1 MKHSRRVFLAF
12 AGSTVALPALPRL
25 ASALD
30 YPTRPVH
37 LVVGFPAGLSPD
49 ILARLVGQPL
59 SERLGQQFIV
69 DNRPGA
75 ASNIGTEVVAHAA
88 PDGYTVL
95 LTISG
100 NAINATLYTHLNF
113 DFARDLTPV
122 AAIGRTPFV
131 IVVNPAFPVKS
142 VPELIDYAKANPGKI
157 NIASAGPGTGPH
169 VACELFKMMTGVDM
183 VQVPYKGSYMTDLL
197 GGQIPIAFA
206 PIAQIIEDVR
216 AGKLTAIGVTTPT
229 RSDAAPEIVHH
240 QGRTPSGG
248 QNCTPND
255 SPGTGPHVACEL
267 FKMMTGVDMMQVP
280 YKASYMTD
288 LLGGQIPIA
297 FGPIAQII
305 EDVRAGK
312 LIAIGVTTPTRSD
325 AAPQIPAIAEF
336 VPGYAASGWYGICAP
351 TGTPDEIIEKLN
363 AAITACVTDPNLKS
377 RLLNLGV
384 EPMPMSV
391 ADFRK
396 FVAAEI
402 AKYAKV
408 IQFAGIKV
416 E

>member
-1 MKHSRRVFLAF
+1 MKRSRRVFLAF
-12 AGSTVALPALPRL
+12 AGSTAALTALPRF
-25 ASALD
+25 ASAID

-142 VPELIDYAKANPGKI
+142 VPELIDYAKANLGKI

-229 RSDAAPEIVHH
+229 RSDAAP
-240 QGRTPSGG
+240 
-248 QNCTPND
+248 
-255 SPGTGPHVACEL
+255 
-267 FKMMTGVDMMQVP
+267 
-280 YKASYMTD
+280 
-288 LLGGQIPIA
+288 
-297 FGPIAQII
+297 
-305 EDVRAGK
+305 
-312 LIAIGVTTPTRSD
+312 
-325 AAPQIPAIAEF
+325 QIPAIAEF

-351 TGTPDEIIEKLN
+351 TGTPEDIIEKLN
-363 AAITACVTDPNLKS
+363 VAITACVTDPSLKS

-384 EPMPMSV
+384 EPTPMSV

-416 E
+416 D

>member
-1 MKHSRRVFLAF
+1 VKRSRRVFLAF
-12 AGSTVALPALPRL
+12 AGSTAVVPALPRL

-113 DFARDLTPV
+113 NFARDLTPV

-183 VQVPYKGSYMTDLL
+183 VQVPYK
-197 GGQIPIAFA
+197 
-206 PIAQIIEDVR
+206 
-216 AGKLTAIGVTTPT
+216 
-229 RSDAAPEIVHH
+229 
-240 QGRTPSGG
+240 
-248 QNCTPND
+248 
-255 SPGTGPHVACEL
+255 
-267 FKMMTGVDMMQVP
+267 
-280 YKASYMTD
+280 ASYMTD

-305 EDVRAGK
+305 QDVRAGK

-363 AAITACVTDPNLKS
+363 AAVTACVTNPNLKS
-377 RLLNLGV
+377 RLLDLGV
-384 EPMPMSV
+384 EPTPMSV
-391 ADFRK
+391 AEFKK
-396 FVAAEI
+396 FVADEI

-416 E
+416 D

>member
-1 MKHSRRVFLAF
+1 MKRSRRVFLCL
-12 AGSTVALPALPRL
+12 AGSAAALPALPRF

-113 DFARDLTPV
+113 NFARDLTPI

-142 VPELIDYAKANPGKI
+142 VPEMIDYAKANPGKI

-183 VQVPYKGSYMTDLL
+183 V
-197 GGQIPIAFA
+197 
-206 PIAQIIEDVR
+206 
-216 AGKLTAIGVTTPT
+216 
-229 RSDAAPEIVHH
+229 
-240 QGRTPSGG
+240 
-248 QNCTPND
+248 
-255 SPGTGPHVACEL
+255 
-267 FKMMTGVDMMQVP
+267 QVP

-351 TGTPDEIIEKLN
+351 TGTPDDIIEKLN
-363 AAITACVTDPNLKS
+363 AAITACVTDPSLKS

-391 ADFRK
+391 AEFKK
-396 FVAAEI
+396 FVADEI

-408 IQFAGIKV
+408 IKFAGIKV

>member
-1 MKHSRRVFLAF
+1 MIAQ
-12 AGSTVALPALPRL
+12 A
-25 ASALD
+25 
-30 YPTRPVH
+30 
-37 LVVGFPAGLSPD
+37 
-49 ILARLVGQPL
+49 L
-59 SERLGQQFIV
+59 SERLKQQFIV

-75 ASNIGTEVVAHAA
+75 ASNIDTEVAAHAA

-131 IVVNPAFPVKS
+131 IVVNPAFPVRF
-142 VPELIDYAKANPGKI
+142 VPELIEYAKSNPGKI

-183 VQVPYKGSYMTDLL
+183 VQVPYK
-197 GGQIPIAFA
+197 
-206 PIAQIIEDVR
+206 
-216 AGKLTAIGVTTPT
+216 
-229 RSDAAPEIVHH
+229 
-240 QGRTPSGG
+240 
-248 QNCTPND
+248 
-255 SPGTGPHVACEL
+255 
-267 FKMMTGVDMMQVP
+267 
-280 YKASYMTD
+280 ASYMTD

-297 FGPIAQII
+297 FSPIAQII
-305 EDVRAGK
+305 QDVRAGK
-312 LIAIGVTTPTRSD
+312 LSAIGVTTPTRSD
-325 AAPQIPAIAEF
+325 AAPEIPAIAEF

-351 TGTPDEIIEKLN
+351 TGTPDEIVEKLN
-363 AAITACVTDPNLKS
+363 AATTASVTDPNLKS

-384 EPMPMSV
+384 EPMPMLV
-391 ADFRK
+391 ANFKK
-396 FVAAEI
+396 FVADEI

-408 IQFAGIKV
+408 IQFASIKV

>member
-1 MKHSRRVFLAF
+1 MKRSRRVFLCL
-12 AGSTVALPALPRL
+12 AGSAAALPALPRF

-113 DFARDLTPV
+113 NFARDLTPV

-142 VPELIDYAKANPGKI
+142 VPEMIDFAKANPGKI

-183 VQVPYKGSYMTDLL
+183 VQVPYK
-197 GGQIPIAFA
+197 
-206 PIAQIIEDVR
+206 
-216 AGKLTAIGVTTPT
+216 
-229 RSDAAPEIVHH
+229 
-240 QGRTPSGG
+240 
-248 QNCTPND
+248 
-255 SPGTGPHVACEL
+255 
-267 FKMMTGVDMMQVP
+267 
-280 YKASYMTD
+280 ASYMTD

-305 EDVRAGK
+305 EDVRAAK

-351 TGTPDEIIEKLN
+351 TGTPNDIIEKLN
-363 AAITACVTDPNLKS
+363 ATITACVTDPSLKS

-391 ADFRK
+391 AEFKK
-396 FVAAEI
+396 FVADEI

>member
-1 MKHSRRVFLAF
+1 MKRSRRFFLCL
-12 AGSTVALPALPRL
+12 AGSAAALPALPRF

-113 DFARDLTPV
+113 NFARDLTPV

-142 VPELIDYAKANPGKI
+142 VPEMIDYAKTNPGKI

-183 VQVPYKGSYMTDLL
+183 V
-197 GGQIPIAFA
+197 
-206 PIAQIIEDVR
+206 
-216 AGKLTAIGVTTPT
+216 
-229 RSDAAPEIVHH
+229 
-240 QGRTPSGG
+240 
-248 QNCTPND
+248 
-255 SPGTGPHVACEL
+255 
-267 FKMMTGVDMMQVP
+267 QVP

-351 TGTPDEIIEKLN
+351 TGTPNDIIEKLN
-363 AAITACVTDPNLKS
+363 ATITACVTDPSLKS

-384 EPMPMSV
+384 EPMPMSIAEFKRFV
-391 ADFRK
+391 AD
-396 FVAAEI
+396 EI

-408 IQFAGIKV
+408 VQFAGIKV

>member
-1 MKHSRRVFLAF
+1 MKRSRRVFLCL
-12 AGSTVALPALPRL
+12 AGSAAALPALPRF

-113 DFARDLTPV
+113 NFARDLTPV

-142 VPELIDYAKANPGKI
+142 VPEMIDYAKANPGKI

-183 VQVPYKGSYMTDLL
+183 VQVPYK
-197 GGQIPIAFA
+197 
-206 PIAQIIEDVR
+206 
-216 AGKLTAIGVTTPT
+216 
-229 RSDAAPEIVHH
+229 
-240 QGRTPSGG
+240 
-248 QNCTPND
+248 
-255 SPGTGPHVACEL
+255 
-267 FKMMTGVDMMQVP
+267 
-280 YKASYMTD
+280 ASYMTD

-305 EDVRAGK
+305 EDVRAAK

-351 TGTPDEIIEKLN
+351 TGTPNDIIEKLN
-363 AAITACVTDPNLKS
+363 AAITACVTDPSLKS

-391 ADFRK
+391 AEFKK
-396 FVAAEI
+396 FVADEI

>member
-1 MKHSRRVFLAF
+1 MKRSRRVFLCL
-12 AGSTVALPALPRL
+12 AGSAAALPALPRF

-113 DFARDLTPV
+113 NFARDLTPV
-122 AAIGRTPFV
+122 TAIGRTPFV

-142 VPELIDYAKANPGKI
+142 VPEMIDYAKANPGKI

-183 VQVPYKGSYMTDLL
+183 VQVPYK
-197 GGQIPIAFA
+197 
-206 PIAQIIEDVR
+206 
-216 AGKLTAIGVTTPT
+216 
-229 RSDAAPEIVHH
+229 
-240 QGRTPSGG
+240 
-248 QNCTPND
+248 
-255 SPGTGPHVACEL
+255 
-267 FKMMTGVDMMQVP
+267 
-280 YKASYMTD
+280 ASYMTD

-305 EDVRAGK
+305 EDVRAAK

-351 TGTPDEIIEKLN
+351 TGTPNDIIEKLN
-363 AAITACVTDPNLKS
+363 AAITACVTDPSLKS

-391 ADFRK
+391 AEFKK
-396 FVAAEI
+396 FVADEI

>member
-1 MKHSRRVFLAF
+1 MNRSRRVFLAL
-12 AGSTVALPALPRL
+12 AGSSAALTVLPRF

-30 YPTRPVH
+30 YPSRPVH
-37 LVVGFPAGLSPD
+37 IVVGFAAGLSPD
-49 ILARLVGQPL
+49 ILGRLIAQAL
-59 SERLGQQFIV
+59 SERLNQQFIV

-75 ASNIGTEVVAHAA
+75 ASNIGTEVAAHAA

-100 NAINATLYTHLNF
+100 NTINATLYTHLNF

-131 IVVNPAFPVKS
+131 IVVNPAFPVRS
-142 VPELIDYAKANPGKI
+142 VPELIEYARSNPGKI

-183 VQVPYKGSYMTDLL
+183 VQVPYK
-197 GGQIPIAFA
+197 
-206 PIAQIIEDVR
+206 
-216 AGKLTAIGVTTPT
+216 
-229 RSDAAPEIVHH
+229 
-240 QGRTPSGG
+240 
-248 QNCTPND
+248 
-255 SPGTGPHVACEL
+255 
-267 FKMMTGVDMMQVP
+267 
-280 YKASYMTD
+280 ASYMTD
-288 LLGGQIPIA
+288 LLGAQIPIA
-297 FGPIAQII
+297 FSPIAQII
-305 EDVRAGK
+305 QDVRAGK

-325 AAPQIPAIAEF
+325 AAPEIPAIAEF

-363 AAITACVTDPNLKS
+363 AATTACVTDPNLKS

-391 ADFRK
+391 ANFKK
-396 FVAAEI
+396 FVADEI
-402 AKYAKV
+402 AKYAKI
-408 IQFAGIKV
+408 IQFASIKV

>member
-1 MKHSRRVFLAF
+1 MKRSRRVFLRL
-12 AGSTVALPALPRL
+12 AGSTAALPALPRL

-37 LVVGFPAGLSPD
+37 LVVGFAAGLSPD
-49 ILARLVGQPL
+49 ILARLVGQSL
-59 SERLGQQFIV
+59 SERLGQQFTV

-95 LTISG
+95 LTVSA
-100 NAINATLYTHLNF
+100 NTINASLYTNVNF
-113 DFARDLTPV
+113 NFARDLVPV
-122 AAIGRTPFV
+122 APIGRTPFV
-131 IVVNPAFPVKS
+131 IVVNPSFPIKS
-142 VPELIDYAKANPGKI
+142 VPELIEYAKTNAGKI
-157 NIASAGPGTGPH
+157 NIASAGVGTGPH

-183 VQVPYKGSYMTDLL
+183 V
-197 GGQIPIAFA
+197 
-206 PIAQIIEDVR
+206 
-216 AGKLTAIGVTTPT
+216 
-229 RSDAAPEIVHH
+229 
-240 QGRTPSGG
+240 
-248 QNCTPND
+248 
-255 SPGTGPHVACEL
+255 
-267 FKMMTGVDMMQVP
+267 QVP

-305 EDVRAGK
+305 QDVRAGK
-312 LIAIGVTTPTRSD
+312 LNAIGVTTPTRSD
-325 AAPQIPAIAEF
+325 AAPEIPAIAEF

-351 TGTPDEIIEKLN
+351 TGTPDAIVEKLN
-363 AAITACVTDPNLKS
+363 AATTASVSDPNLKS

>member
-12 AGSTVALPALPRL
+12 AGSGAVLPALPRR

-30 YPTRPVH
+30 YPARPVH
-37 LVVGFPAGLSPD
+37 LVVAFPAGLSPD

-113 DFARDLTPV
+113 NFARDLTPV

-142 VPELIDYAKANPGKI
+142 VSELIDYAKANPGKI

-183 VQVPYKGSYMTDLL
+183 VQVPYK
-197 GGQIPIAFA
+197 
-206 PIAQIIEDVR
+206 
-216 AGKLTAIGVTTPT
+216 
-229 RSDAAPEIVHH
+229 
-240 QGRTPSGG
+240 
-248 QNCTPND
+248 
-255 SPGTGPHVACEL
+255 
-267 FKMMTGVDMMQVP
+267 
-280 YKASYMTD
+280 ASYMTD

-312 LIAIGVTTPTRSD
+312 LLAIGVTTPTRSD

-351 TGTPDEIIEKLN
+351 TGTPDDIIEKLN
-363 AAITACVTDPNLKS
+363 AAITACVTDPGLKS

-416 E
+416 D

>member
-1 MKHSRRVFLAF
+1 MLEIAPYLLIFEVLGENAMKRSRRVFLCL
-12 AGSTVALPALPRL
+12 AGSAAALPALPRF

-113 DFARDLTPV
+113 NFARDLTPV

-131 IVVNPAFPVKS
+131 VVVNPAFPVKS
-142 VPELIDYAKANPGKI
+142 VPEMIDYAKANPGKI

-183 VQVPYKGSYMTDLL
+183 V
-197 GGQIPIAFA
+197 
-206 PIAQIIEDVR
+206 
-216 AGKLTAIGVTTPT
+216 
-229 RSDAAPEIVHH
+229 
-240 QGRTPSGG
+240 
-248 QNCTPND
+248 
-255 SPGTGPHVACEL
+255 
-267 FKMMTGVDMMQVP
+267 QVP

-351 TGTPDEIIEKLN
+351 TGTPDDIIEKLN
-363 AAITACVTDPNLKS
+363 AAITTCVTDPSLKS

>member
-1 MKHSRRVFLAF
+1 MKRSRRFFLCL
-12 AGSTVALPALPRL
+12 AGSAAALPALPRF

-113 DFARDLTPV
+113 NFARDLTPV

-142 VPELIDYAKANPGKI
+142 VPEMIDYAKTNPGKI

-169 VACELFKMMTGVDM
+169 VACELFKMKTGVDM
-183 VQVPYKGSYMTDLL
+183 V
-197 GGQIPIAFA
+197 
-206 PIAQIIEDVR
+206 
-216 AGKLTAIGVTTPT
+216 
-229 RSDAAPEIVHH
+229 
-240 QGRTPSGG
+240 
-248 QNCTPND
+248 
-255 SPGTGPHVACEL
+255 
-267 FKMMTGVDMMQVP
+267 QVP

-351 TGTPDEIIEKLN
+351 TGTPNDIIEKLN
-363 AAITACVTDPNLKS
+363 ATITACVTDPSLKS

-384 EPMPMSV
+384 EPMPMSIAEFKRFV
-391 ADFRK
+391 AD
-396 FVAAEI
+396 EI

-408 IQFAGIKV
+408 VQFAGIKV

>member
-1 MKHSRRVFLAF
+1 MKRSRRVFLCL
-12 AGSTVALPALPRL
+12 AGSAAALPALPRF

-113 DFARDLTPV
+113 NFARDLTPV

-142 VPELIDYAKANPGKI
+142 VPEMIDYAKANPGKI

-183 VQVPYKGSYMTDLL
+183 V
-197 GGQIPIAFA
+197 
-206 PIAQIIEDVR
+206 
-216 AGKLTAIGVTTPT
+216 
-229 RSDAAPEIVHH
+229 
-240 QGRTPSGG
+240 
-248 QNCTPND
+248 
-255 SPGTGPHVACEL
+255 
-267 FKMMTGVDMMQVP
+267 QVP

-351 TGTPDEIIEKLN
+351 TGTPNDIIEKLN
-363 AAITACVTDPNLKS
+363 AAITACVTDPSLKS

-391 ADFRK
+391 AEFKK
-396 FVAAEI
+396 FVADEI

-408 IQFAGIKV
+408 SQFAGIKV

>member
-142 VPELIDYAKANPGKI
+142 VPELIDYAKANLGKI

-229 RSDAAPEIVHH
+229 RSDAAP
-240 QGRTPSGG
+240 
-248 QNCTPND
+248 
-255 SPGTGPHVACEL
+255 
-267 FKMMTGVDMMQVP
+267 
-280 YKASYMTD
+280 
-288 LLGGQIPIA
+288 
-297 FGPIAQII
+297 
-305 EDVRAGK
+305 
-312 LIAIGVTTPTRSD
+312 
-325 AAPQIPAIAEF
+325 QIPAIAEF

-351 TGTPDEIIEKLN
+351 TGTPEDIIEKLN
-363 AAITACVTDPNLKS
+363 VAITACVTDPSLKS

-384 EPMPMSV
+384 EPTPMSV

-416 E
+416 D